1 MMELGYAVLVVAVW
15 QSQAAAAYLLITGL
29 SGIAKSPAEFL
40 ANNGNENFFSLSS
53 VFFISSP

>member
-1 MMELGYAVLVVAVW
+1 MRESGYAVQVVAVW
-15 QSQAAAAYLLITGL
+15 PSQAAAAYLLMTGL
-29 SGIAKSPAEFL
+29 RGIAKSPTEFL